1 MRSDKAVWAGAVVV
15 VTTLWVVAALA
26 GGDPAPVD
34 TTAAGAA
41 AAAGTAA
48 VIGAA
53 WAYGSTS
60 GSSRPLWLAALTLVV
75 LPVATASVTGG
86 SATVL
91 PVILLVLAAGE
102 VISSL
107 SGPGDQSEAPTREA
121 QGEEAVREEV
131 WVQAGLVLLAAGL
144 LLAAIASGR
153 EANEDWRFV
162 AESGAPAAFGLAA
175 AAVLLAAAAFGP
187 TRGRAYAVPGL
198 LVGLIVAPG
207 VSSLTLAV
215 IGGTLAVLSAAVLG
229 RRPGVALGFLG
240 LGAAAF
246 STGRPAAALLLAGA
260 ALALS
265 YGGDHPAAGLLGLPG
280 AAALA
285 MDALTAGGGAAPVV
299 LVAAAAAT
307 AVLLVLAATQV
318 TGPIQVAPVVPV
330 VQVTEPGTL
339 PWAALPAAALGVWLL
354 VAPGTWDWT
363 GAPGLGAYDRGA
375 APAAAVGLAVVV
387 LKVAARIRDPEE
399 PRQQPRQEPRR
410 PQEARQ
416 PIVSGWSRAA
426 DG

>member
-1 MRSDKAVWAGAVVV
+1 MLA
-15 VTTLWVVAALA
+15 TTLWVVAALA

-131 WVQAGLVLLAAGL
+131 WAQAGLVLVAAGL

-299 LVAAAAAT
+299 LVVAAAAT
-307 AVLLVLAATQV
+307 ALLLVLAATQV
-318 TGPIQVAPVVPV
+318 TGPIQVAPV

-387 LKVAARIRDPEE
+387 LKVAARLRDPEE
-399 PRQQPRQEPRR
+399 PRQEPRR

-416 PIVSGWSRAA
+416 PIASGWSRAA

>member
-1 MRSDKAVWAGAVVV
+1 
-15 VTTLWVVAALA
+15 
-26 GGDPAPVD
+26 
-34 TTAAGAA
+34 
-41 AAAGTAA
+41 
-48 VIGAA
+48 
-53 WAYGSTS
+53 
-60 GSSRPLWLAALTLVV
+60 LAALTLVV

-144 LLAAIASGR
+144 LVAAIASGR

-318 TGPIQVAPVVPV
+318 TGPIQVAPVV
-330 VQVTEPGTL
+330 QVTEPGTL

-387 LKVAARIRDPEE
+387 LKVAARLRDPEE
-399 PRQQPRQEPRR
+399 PRQEPRR

-416 PIVSGWSRAA
+416 PIASGWSRAA